1 MSMTFDT
8 KIAIVV
14 REDLPTWQKLN
25 VTAYVASALVGS
37 DQAQVGEN
45 YEDASGNLYLPM
57 VIQPMMIYAADEA
70 GIRKAYQRAMERGI
84 QMAIFTRELFSTG
97 NDIDNRA
104 AVRAKTADELDLVGL
119 AMRDQKKEVDK
130 AIKGL
135 KFHA

>member
-1 MSMTFDT
+1 
-8 KIAIVV
+8 
-14 REDLPTWQKLN
+14 
-25 VTAYVASALVGS
+25 
-37 DQAQVGEN
+37 
-45 YEDASGNLYLPM
+45 M

-70 GIRKAYQRAMERGI
+70 GIRKAYTRAMDRGI
-84 QMAIFTRELFSTG
+84 KLAHFTRELFSTG